1 MHYANIKNCD
11 IANGE
16 GVRVTL
22 FVSGCTNHCE
32 GCFQPETWDFDYG
45 TFNFEYQDGKYDDGS
60 WWYPTE
66 KKMYD
71 LYIKDAIWY
80 KHLFN
85 NAKMKELAKERW
97 AELKPKFETMPA
109 FIREQAEY
117 IKVSAAENFRVWPMT
132 TGLNYDEN
140 LSYSDAV
147 EKMAGVVET
156 RIKNMDEAFKKW

>member
-1 MHYANIKNCD
+1 
-11 IANGE
+11 
-16 GVRVTL
+16 
-22 FVSGCTNHCE
+22 
-32 GCFQPETWDFDYG
+32 
-45 TFNFEYQDGKYDDGS
+45 
-60 WWYPTE
+60 
-66 KKMYD
+66 
-71 LYIKDAIWY
+71 
-80 KHLFN
+80 
-85 NAKMKELAKERW
+85 MKELAKERW